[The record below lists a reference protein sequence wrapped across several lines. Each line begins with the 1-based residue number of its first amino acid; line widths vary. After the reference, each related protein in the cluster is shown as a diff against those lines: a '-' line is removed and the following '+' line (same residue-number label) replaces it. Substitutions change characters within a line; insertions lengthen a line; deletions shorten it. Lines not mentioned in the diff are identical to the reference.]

1 METLILLFSINFRI
15 ILTVSTAFLQYISSS
30 KLVVD
35 ISLHIPGSVEG
46 HQLGKVV
53 L

>member
-1 METLILLFSINFRI
+1 METLILLFSGNLCI
-15 ILTVSTAFLQYISSS
+15 ILTVLTTFLQYISSS

-35 ISLHIPGSVEG
+35 ISPHTPGSIEG